1 MRFLIVS
8 LLLVI
13 LALPFA
19 GRVLEVR
26 GQTRLAPGFT
36 VDAVSTKAPDHPG
49 QARLDL
55 YASIP
60 FSSLQ
65 FLKASSGFSASF
77 DVYAEVHRLD
87 DRNEIQALVANP
99 AWEATAQA
107 ENFAATQSPLNA
119 ALTSRSIYLDPGRY
133 RVHLQIQDHASGLQL
148 RQELMAEVRDF
159 SPAVTVSDLI
169 LVNDFSAETQ
179 SIVPRVSDRLTVQ
192 DESFK
197 FFYEVYAEMSAQV
210 RIERVVIRTQKSK
223 SLPFLGWFLRRWRD
237 DEPFGEV
244 AYHYD
249 AVVGL
254 KKGRNPVV
262 VTVPLQDYE
271 VGEYILRVALRD
283 AEGRV
288 VDLAERRV
296 SLQESEAQH
305 NGRDIDEAID
315 QLSYVAKA
323 RDLRYIREGATKQER
338 FERFMEF
345 WQKRDPTPATPDVN
359 ERMDEYYHRI
369 DFANRHYVGQS
380 GGWQS
385 DRGHALV
392 LFGEPDEVEQGR
404 ANADVKQPYEVWH
417 YRRIGRRFVFIDETG
432 GGDFRLISPPWDER
446 SSIR

>member
-1 MRFLIVS
+1 MRFLLVS
-8 LLLVI
+8 LLLV
-13 LALPFA
+13 LLGLPFA
-19 GRVLEVR
+19 GSPRV
-26 GQTRLAPGFT
+26 GYAQSTPAPGFN
-36 VDAVSTKAPDHPG
+36 VDVVSTKAPNHPG

-60 FSSLQ
+60 FNALQ
-65 FLKASSGFSASF
+65 FLKAASGFSASF
-77 DVYAEVHRLD
+77 DLYAEVHRLD
-87 DRNEIQALVANP
+87 DRNEIQALVENP

-107 ENFAATQSPLNA
+107 EHFTATQSPLNA
-119 ALTSRSIYLDPGRY
+119 ALTSRSIYLEPGRY
-133 RVHLQIQDHASGLQL
+133 RVQIQVQDRASGIQM

-169 LVNDFSAETQ
+169 LVNDFSASTQ

-197 FFYEVYAEMSAQV
+197 FFYEVYADTPAEV
-210 RIERVVIRTQKSK
+210 RVERVVIRTQKSK
-223 SLPFLGWFLRRWRD
+223 TLPFLGWFLRRWRD
-237 DEPFGEV
+237 EEPIGEV

-254 KKGRNPVV
+254 KKGRNPIV

-283 AEGRV
+283 ADGRV
-288 VDLAERRV
+288 VDLAERAV
-296 SLQESEAQH
+296 SLLESEARH

-315 QLSYVAKA
+315 QLAYVAKA
-323 RDLRYIREGATKQER
+323 RDLRYIREGTSKQER
-338 FERFMEF
+338 FERFMAF
-345 WQKRDPTPATPDVN
+345 WQKRDPTPATPDAN

-369 DFANRHYVGQS
+369 DFANRHYAGQT

-392 LFGEPDEVEQGR
+392 LFGEPDEVEQGQ
-404 ANADVKQPYEVWH
+404 ANADVKHPYEVWH
-417 YRRIGRRFVFIDETG
+417 YRRIGRRFVFIDDVGRGE
-432 GGDFRLISPPWDER
+432 FRLISPPWDER